1 MTVDTDGEEK
11 ERRRKYMA
19 ILPTGS
25 GEATRTENMKDSY
38 VSIWSWGTEEEG
50 GTTLPYQKGV
60 DENWDPFDPT
70 SLSAKF
76 AAVFMQ
82 VKILLNYHVEQTV
95 RHNGINQ
102 DRSDK

>member
-50 GTTLPYQKGV
+50 GTTLPY
-60 DENWDPFDPT
+60 
-70 SLSAKF
+70 
-76 AAVFMQ
+76 
-82 VKILLNYHVEQTV
+82 
-95 RHNGINQ
+95 
-102 DRSDK
+102 